1 MYIVENDGS
10 PELVDHEA
18 AEPTADLRRM
28 TRAEL
33 RRFGLPRLVY
43 LRCGTV
49 EGEVAYAIH
58 AADGTAMAVVEDV
71 AVAIELA
78 AQNDMTFVAVH

>member
-1 MYIVENDGS
+1 MRFAGTDS
-10 PELVDHEA
+10 L
-18 AEPTADLRRM
+18 EPITQEPAPVVDLRRM

-33 RRFGLPRLVY
+33 RQLGLPRLVY

-49 EGEVAYAIH
+49 DGQPAFAIH

-71 AVAIELA
+71 EVAIELA
-78 AQNDMTFVAVH
+78 SANDMTFVAVH

>member
-1 MYIVENDGS
+1 MLI
-10 PELVDHEA
+10 
-18 AEPTADLRRM
+18 ADIDADDNALTHDPRHM

-33 RRFGLPRLVY
+33 RRLGMPRLVY

-49 EGEVAYAIH
+49 EGQTAYAIH

-71 AVAIELA
+71 SVALELVA
-78 AQNDMTFVAVH
+78 ENHMTFVAVH